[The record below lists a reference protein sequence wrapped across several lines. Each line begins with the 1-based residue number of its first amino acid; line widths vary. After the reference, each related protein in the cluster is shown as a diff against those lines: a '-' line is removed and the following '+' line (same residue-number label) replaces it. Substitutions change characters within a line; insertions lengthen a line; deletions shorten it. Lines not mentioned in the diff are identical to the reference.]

1 MIIIF
6 FDTKVPQPRGKVR
19 AQGRRLAGRHAA
31 AGQSRQANGQ
41 MGTCRWPVG
50 PLDRQRKGRQMDEQR
65 MAIRQTGG
73 RAGGLAGWQ
82 GAGGRGQAGGRAVFA
97 AMPLKNHVA
106 PAEDLEQGA

>member
-1 MIIIF
+1 
-6 FDTKVPQPRGKVR
+6 
-19 AQGRRLAGRHAA
+19 
-31 AGQSRQANGQ
+31 
-41 MGTCRWPVG
+41 
-50 PLDRQRKGRQMDEQR
+50 MDEQR

>member
-1 MIIIF
+1 
-6 FDTKVPQPRGKVR
+6 
-19 AQGRRLAGRHAA
+19 
-31 AGQSRQANGQ
+31 
-41 MGTCRWPVG
+41 
-50 PLDRQRKGRQMDEQR
+50 MDEQR

-82 GAGGRGQAGGRAVFA
+82 GAGGRLAVFA

>member
-1 MIIIF
+1 MSMIIIF
-6 FDTKVPQPRGKVR
+6 FDTKEPPPRGKVR

-50 PLDRQRKGRQMDEQR
+50 PLDRQRKGRQMDEQPDGD
-65 MAIRQTGG
+65 TPD
-73 RAGGLAGWQ
+73 
-82 GAGGRGQAGGRAVFA
+82 GQAGRQAGKLADWQATVFA
-97 AMPLKNHVA
+97 AMPLRNHAA